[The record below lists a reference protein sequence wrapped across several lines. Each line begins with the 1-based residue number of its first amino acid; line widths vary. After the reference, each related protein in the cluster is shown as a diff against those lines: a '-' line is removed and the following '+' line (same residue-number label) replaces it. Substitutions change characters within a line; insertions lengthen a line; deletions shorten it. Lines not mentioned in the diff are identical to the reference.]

1 MTLTDNYLNNAVI
14 GIICKDDI
22 AALSPSLFLNFRL
35 GLTNYLKTKFV
46 EVSGVSDLQD
56 ITTLIIVDEHF
67 GPHVSIWK
75 DDPQFVNELN
85 NRKIKTIVFNF
96 EKIFNSKFPWNA
108 DHQKRLESIN
118 DLYQLVSDVDDAIAL
133 NKKIINKQLLSKDLK
148 LEHHTVEKE
157 NRILFLGQSDP
168 VYNPGWAYSRRF
180 NVLND
185 LRTRPDLPLDIHDTD
200 RKLSYKEFLT
210 KLASYKFILN
220 PLGTGDFINI
230 RFYEAL
236 RLGCIPIQQVTENM
250 LNTYSELSPNIC
262 HRFKTTDE
270 VCLPTRT
277 FKKFNS
283 SLEDYFEEINL
294 QEQIN

>member
-1 MTLTDNYLNNAVI
+1 LTLTDNYLNNAVI

-35 GLTNYLKTKFV
+35 GLTNYLNTKFV
-46 EVSGVSDLQD
+46 EVSEVSDLQD

-85 NRKIKTIVFNF
+85 NRKIKTVVFNF

-185 LRTRPDLPLDIHDTD
+185 LRTRPDLPLDIHVTD

>member
-46 EVSGVSDLQD
+46 EVSEVSDLQD

-85 NRKIKTIVFNF
+85 DRKIKTIVFNF

-157 NRILFLGQSDP
+157 NRI
-168 VYNPGWAYSRRF
+168 
-180 NVLND
+180 
-185 LRTRPDLPLDIHDTD
+185 
-200 RKLSYKEFLT
+200 
-210 KLASYKFILN
+210 
-220 PLGTGDFINI
+220 
-230 RFYEAL
+230 
-236 RLGCIPIQQVTENM
+236 
-250 LNTYSELSPNIC
+250 
-262 HRFKTTDE
+262 
-270 VCLPTRT
+270 
-277 FKKFNS
+277 
-283 SLEDYFEEINL
+283 
-294 QEQIN
+294 

>member
-1 MTLTDNYLNNAVI
+1 LTLTGRYLNNAVI

-35 GLTNYLKTKFV
+35 GLTNYLKTEFV
-46 EVSGVSDLQD
+46 EVNDINDLQD

-75 DDPQFVNELN
+75 DDPHFVDELN

-108 DHQKRLESIN
+108 DHQEKLETIN
-118 DLYQLVSDVDDAIAL
+118 DLYQLVSDVDDAIRL
-133 NKKIINKQLLSKDLK
+133 NKKNINKQLLSKDLQ
-148 LEHHTVEKE
+148 LEHDPVERE
-157 NRILFLGQSDP
+157 NRILFIGQSDP
-168 VYNPGWAYSRRF
+168 TYNPSWSYSRRF
-180 NVLND
+180 NILND
-185 LRTRPDLPLDIHDTD
+185 LRSRPDLPLDIHVTD
-200 RKLSYKEFLT
+200 RKLSYREFLT
-210 KLASYKFILN
+210 KLARYKYILN

-236 RLGCIPIQQVTENM
+236 KLGCVPIQQVTKNM

-270 VCLPTRT
+270 VALPSKSFRK
-277 FKKFNS
+277 FKLH
-283 SLEDYFEEINL
+283 LEDYFEEIQL
-294 QEQIN
+294 INVIN

>member
-1 MTLTDNYLNNAVI
+1 MTSTLYYLNNTVI
-14 GIICKDDI
+14 GIICKDDV

-46 EVSGVSDLQD
+46 EINSIDDLED

-85 NRKIKTIVFNF
+85 NRKIKTVVFNF

-108 DHQKRLESIN
+108 DHQEKLQTIN
-118 DLYQLVSDVDDAIAL
+118 DLYQLVSDVDDAITL

-148 LEHHTVEKE
+148 LEHNAAKKE
-157 NRILFLGQSDP
+157 DRILFIGQSDP
-168 VYNPGWAYSRRF
+168 VYNPGWSYSRRF
-180 NVLND
+180 NILND
-185 LRTRPDLPLDIHDTD
+185 LRSRPDLPLDIHVTE

-236 RLGCIPIQQVTENM
+236 ELGCVPIQQVTENM

-270 VCLPTRT
+270 VGLPSKSFRK
-277 FKKFNS
+277 FKFY
-283 SLEDYFEEINL
+283 LEDYFEEIEL
-294 QEQIN
+294 QKQIN

>member
-1 MTLTDNYLNNAVI
+1 MI
-14 GIICKDDI
+14 GIICKDDV

-46 EVSGVSDLQD
+46 EINSIDDLKD

-85 NRKIKTIVFNF
+85 NRKIKTVVFNF

-108 DHQKRLESIN
+108 DHQEKLQTIN
-118 DLYQLVSDVDDAIAL
+118 DLYQLVSDVDDAITL

-148 LEHHTVEKE
+148 LEHNAAKKE
-157 NRILFLGQSDP
+157 DRILFIGQSDP
-168 VYNPGWAYSRRF
+168 VYNPGWSYSRRF
-180 NVLND
+180 NILND
-185 LRTRPDLPLDIHDTD
+185 LRSRPDLPLDIHVTE

-236 RLGCIPIQQVTENM
+236 ELGCVPIQQVTENM

-270 VCLPTRT
+270 VGLPSKSFRK
-277 FKKFNS
+277 FKFY
-283 SLEDYFEEINL
+283 LEDYFEEIEL
-294 QEQIN
+294 QKQIN

>member
-1 MTLTDNYLNNAVI
+1 MTLPGHYLNNAVI

-22 AALSPSLFLNFRL
+22 AALNPSLFLNFRL

-46 EVSGVSDLQD
+46 EVNDINDLED

-67 GPHVSIWK
+67 GSHVSIWK

-96 EKIFNSKFPWNA
+96 EKIFNSKFPWNV

-118 DLYQLVSDVDDAIAL
+118 DLYQLVSDVDDAITL

-148 LEHHTVEKE
+148 LEHHTVERE

-168 VYNPGWAYSRRF
+168 VYDPSWSYSRRF

-185 LRTRPDLPLDIHDTD
+185 LRSRPDLPLDIHVTE
-200 RKLSYKEFLT
+200 RKLPYKEFLT

-250 LNTYSELSPNIC
+250 LNRYSELSPNIC

-270 VCLPTRT
+270 VCLPTRA

-283 SLEDYFEEINL
+283 SLEDYFEEIQL
-294 QEQIN
+294 IKQIN